1 MFNVNFSSISGI
13 LWREQILYLYC
24 SRVSSNKIYMPQVT
38 QLMVPLTLTN
48 LIKIN
53 RISGV
58 MVNVLALSAVDRGFE
73 SRSDQTKDTKI
84 GVLPLR

>member
-1 MFNVNFSSISGI
+1 
-13 LWREQILYLYC
+13 
-24 SRVSSNKIYMPQVT
+24 MPQIT

-73 SRSDQTKDTKI
+73 PDRVKPKTIKLVFVAS
-84 GVLPLR
+84 PLSMQH